1 MVILGIV
8 MVVLAIV
15 AIVKKIDAKI
25 ALFVT
30 GTVMCIAGGVWGKVF
45 SAFTDSLISA
55 SLVPTITCGMGFSL
69 VMEYTGCTK
78 DLVNLLTKP
87 AAKIRPLI
95 VPFALLITF
104 FINISV
110 ISAAACG
117 AAVGA
122 LLIPLM
128 ISFGVNPVIAASAV
142 ALGTWGNN
150 MSPGMTFMV
159 QTASIAGCE
168 PTDVVAIHSTTSLI
182 AVLASVVA
190 LALIDFFLY
199 KRKAT
204 AGVDAD
210 AAAAATQA
218 LADAK
223 VNPIKAFL
231 PLLPIVLI
239 LVAPKLGVELSV
251 GGCMMIGGIAGIIVN
266 YKDYKNTTKK
276 FFTGMGNAF
285 ADIIGLMAA
294 AAVFTA
300 GMSAVGLTNALLD
313 IMRGATS
320 VAQIG
325 ATFGPLALAAV
336 TGSGNA
342 ATIAFNEAI
351 TPFAA
356 DFGYTMEALGA
367 VASITG
373 GIGRAF
379 SPVSGV
385 VIILAGMAKVDPMD
399 VTKHAAIPG
408 IIAALVLMFGLL

>member
-8 MVVLAIV
+8 MVVAAIV
-15 AIVKKIDAKI
+15 LIIKKIDAKI

-30 GTVMCIAGGVWGKVF
+30 GAVMCVAGGVWDQVF
-45 SAFTDSLISA
+45 TKFTDTLIS
-55 SLVPTITCGMGFSL
+55 STLVPLITCGMGFSL

-95 VPFALLITF
+95 VPFALLVTF
-104 FINISV
+104 VINISV
-110 ISAAACG
+110 TSAAACG

-128 ISFGVNPVIAASAV
+128 LSFGVNPVIAASAV

-150 MSPGMTFMV
+150 FNPGFTFNV
-159 QTASIAGCE
+159 QTAGIAGCE
-168 PTDVVAIHSTTSLI
+168 PTDVIAVFSTTAI
-182 AVLASVVA
+182 VA
-190 LALIDFFLY
+190 LVVSMVALTLIDVFLY
-199 KRKAT
+199 RRKAT

-210 AAAAATQA
+210 AAATATQA
-218 LADAK
+218 IADAK

-231 PLLPIVLI
+231 PFLPIVLVI
-239 LVAPKLGVELSV
+239 VAPKLGITLSV
-251 GGCMMIGGIAGIIVN
+251 AACMMIGGIAGILVN
-266 YKDYKNTTKK
+266 YKDFQKTTAQFYK
-276 FFTGMGNAF
+276 GLGNAF

-300 GMSAVGLTNALLD
+300 GMSAVGVTNALLD
-313 IMRGATS
+313 LMRSATS
-320 VAQIG
+320 IAQIG
-325 ATFGPLALAAV
+325 ATFGPLSLAAI
-336 TGSGNA
+336 TGSGNS
-342 ATIAFNEAI
+342 ATIAFNEAV

-356 DFGYTMEALGA
+356 DFGYTIEALGA
-367 VASITG
+367 VAGITG

-385 VIILAGMAKVDPMD
+385 VIILARMAKVDPMD

-408 IIAALVLMFGLL
+408 ILAALVLMFGLL